1 MVELIFRLIVKGLGL
16 FFFLLI
22 KESVKVVNRM
32 KINFG
37 IVIGVI
43 LLIIIILLL
52 IIVIFSLVFFDGK
65 KIVYLEVN
73 VIKIISVDCVK
84 RGKILKVKI

>member
-65 KIVYLEVN
+65 EIVYLEVN
-73 VIKIISVDCVK
+73 VI
-84 RGKILKVKI
+84 R